1 MKMIG
6 WAVMKSKSNA
16 SDQNIVSPELCGGC
30 NFFYGFGC
38 DRSPIMLNADQEL
51 KVCPCDIINN
61 HDRTNVYGYNC
72 NGHSQQ
78 RADSRK
84 DLVNDS

>member
-6 WAVMKSKSNA
+6 WVVMSSKSNA

-30 NFFYGFGC
+30 DYFYGFGC
-38 DRSPIMLNADQEL
+38 DRSPIVLNTEL
-51 KVCPCDIINN
+51 NCPCDIINN

-78 RADSRK
+78 HRADGRK
-84 DLVNDS
+84 DLVHDP